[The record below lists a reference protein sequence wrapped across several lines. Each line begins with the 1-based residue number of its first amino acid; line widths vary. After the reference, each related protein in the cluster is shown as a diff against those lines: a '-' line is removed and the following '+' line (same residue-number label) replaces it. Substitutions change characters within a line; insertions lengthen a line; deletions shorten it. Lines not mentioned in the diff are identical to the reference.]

1 MGLWVGALLPGQNR
15 FRMSSM
21 ADEGRVEEAL
31 VEHQNLVAAMKA
43 HDPVLAG
50 ECQEAYWECME

>member
-1 MGLWVGALLPGQNR
+1 
-15 FRMSSM
+15 M